1 MVGTGSDR
9 KQGFT
14 YKLFCQILCHFLLW
28 FPDLSFVLTAVKSLD
43 SWTTTANFSQAVLYR
58 KPKYYYKNNPL
69 PSMWPDRPASFQSLS
84 FCLICLI
91 LSLSYLSG
99 PATPSSRSLLP
110 TSSSLHSPS
119 ISIHNAWRVSHTI
132 TTYYRCPYSPQPA
145 QQAAALRKGKK
156 KKSLFSVERASLRR
170 KLNQPTKYTTIIQP
184 KPRNKKLSETSSFH
198 HKEQFSQSPTG
209 RHICDAGI
217 SVPSLPACQPL
228 QNVSIFRAWA
238 AGSSQQHFPFPHNP
252 HDSGIRAETTP
263 TLNPG
268 APPTEGLGQGLE
280 MQS

>member
-1 MVGTGSDR
+1 MSYCAYSGRTCLPSTGQPLAMQSR
-9 KQGFT
+9 HCP
-14 YKLFCQILCHFLLW
+14 LALAR
-28 FPDLSFVLTAVKSLD
+28 P
-43 SWTTTANFSQAVLYR
+43 
-58 KPKYYYKNNPL
+58 PL
-69 PSMWPDRPASFQSLS
+69 PPRL
-84 FCLICLI
+84 
-91 LSLSYLSG
+91 LSLNTPGAPHHSQPS
-99 PATPSSRSLLP
+99 TPSSRSLLP

-119 ISIHNAWRVSHTI
+119 ISIHNAWRASHTI

-268 APPTEGLGQGLE
+268 ALPTEGLGQGLE